1 MATFSVDVEAPQPTA
16 AELEFARWIELQLE
30 AAHPRQELRAAAQE
44 SLRLVQAQSHLMRL
58 VWPLS
63 LNGGLLIITALRVA
77 ARQAGA
83 PREVERRALAPLH
96 RARLAIGA
104 ANEVAQAI
112 AEERFDGLR
121 LKSQAT
127 VGAIIAESMAG
138 SAPEVDRH
146 FALSLLSA
154 LVGRYQ
160 RQRWPPVVRQHFQQ
174 ELF

>member
-1 MATFSVDVEAPQPTA
+1 MATFSVDVEAPPPTA
-16 AELEFARWIELQLE
+16 AELEIARWIELQLE

-44 SLRLVQAQSHLMRL
+44 SLRSVQAQSNLMRL
-58 VWPLS
+58 VWPLG

-96 RARLAIGA
+96 RARMAIVA

-146 FALSLLSA
+146 FALSLLSV